1 MQNNLYYDLL
11 VRGVF
16 ESLPYNLVKNYGRDG
31 NYLVKIE
38 NEKIEN
44 DILGVQYDYDVI
56 DVRICEIIRKI
67 FEEDTCKINIIEPL
81 DVNEQNNIYITIG
94 DVRNCQNM
102 NVYSKII
109 LDNRKIIKKATKK
122 KIIKKL
128 KNYFLYKNETYT
140 SDKILY
146 FNEKYAQD
154 KLKSIALT
162 KDIYIPLDT
171 PDEITFF
178 YHNYRI
184 IKMKKFQVQY
194 SKYVINELN
203 NLFEKVYNEKNI
215 LKYNGIELDFLNDIE
230 KKLFAHKM
238 SMMDIN
244 SLVMLK

>member
-1 MQNNLYYDLL
+1 MYAYISIPKLRKKLILYITNFLN
-11 VRGVF
+11 F
-16 ESLPYNLVKNYGRDG
+16 
-31 NYLVKIE
+31 IF
-38 NEKIEN
+38 
-44 DILGVQYDYDVI
+44 
-56 DVRICEIIRKI
+56 KI
-67 FEEDTCKINIIEPL
+67 FL
-81 DVNEQNNIYITIG
+81 YNIYITIG

-203 NLFEKVYNEKNI
+203 NLFEKSLDNWYASFYIIPNPYQTDR
-215 LKYNGIELDFLNDIE
+215 KYMNLGKRRLLSWQTFIKE
-230 KKLFAHKM
+230 H
-238 SMMDIN
+238 
-244 SLVMLK
+244 

>member
-16 ESLPYNLVKNYGRDG
+16 ESLPYNLVKNYGRGG

-44 DILGVQYDYDVI
+44 DILGDQYDYDVI
-56 DVRICEIIRKI
+56 DERICEIIRKI

-128 KNYFLYKNETYT
+128 KNSFLYKNETYT
-140 SDKILY
+140 SEKILY

-171 PDEITFF
+171 PD
-178 YHNYRI
+178 
-184 IKMKKFQVQY
+184 
-194 SKYVINELN
+194 
-203 NLFEKVYNEKNI
+203 
-215 LKYNGIELDFLNDIE
+215 
-230 KKLFAHKM
+230 
-238 SMMDIN
+238 
-244 SLVMLK
+244 

>member
-1 MQNNLYYDLL
+1 
-11 VRGVF
+11 
-16 ESLPYNLVKNYGRDG
+16 
-31 NYLVKIE
+31 
-38 NEKIEN
+38 
-44 DILGVQYDYDVI
+44 
-56 DVRICEIIRKI
+56 
-67 FEEDTCKINIIEPL
+67 
-81 DVNEQNNIYITIG
+81 
-94 DVRNCQNM
+94 M

-203 NLFEKVYNEKNI
+203 NLFEKSLDNWYASFYIIPNPYQTDR
-215 LKYNGIELDFLNDIE
+215 KYMNLGKRRLLSWQTFIKE
-230 KKLFAHKM
+230 H
-238 SMMDIN
+238 
-244 SLVMLK
+244 